1 MFTKLIRMLVKARVR
16 MAGHCDDDNGTRH
29 GFGHCYD

>member
-1 MFTKLIRMLVKARVR
+1 MFTKFIRMLVKARVR
-16 MAGHCDDDNGTRH
+16 MAGHCDDDGTRH